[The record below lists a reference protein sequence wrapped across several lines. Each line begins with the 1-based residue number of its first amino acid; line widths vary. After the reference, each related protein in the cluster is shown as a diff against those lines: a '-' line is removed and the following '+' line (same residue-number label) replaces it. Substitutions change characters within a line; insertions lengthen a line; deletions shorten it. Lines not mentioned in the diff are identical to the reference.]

1 MNTFTN
7 FVLNTFASILSHATS
22 APNVEQIHTLVD
34 RFHNRSNESTNN
46 NNNPPRQESSVY
58 DNMLSQSL
66 ADANSNDSDND
77 SYHSAIEH
85 EDSDISNDGFVNNNA
100 NAAMTS
106 NSVGSYHGNQ
116 SARKNN
122 HQNSEDDTYLINPI
136 SNHHKYAPSL
146 ITQYLIL
153 RMFDSPTA
161 TRSITLRVRHLR
173 LVGQQCSM
181 ARTQTVNFPL
191 TTKNALASFIVPR
204 RGVSSVNVQSSQL
217 QERRMLSHCLGR

>member
-22 APNVEQIHTLVD
+22 APDVEQIHTLVD

-122 HQNSEDDTYLINPI
+122 HQNSEDDTSDQ
-136 SNHHKYAPSL
+136 SNFQPP
-146 ITQYLIL
+146 Q
-153 RMFDSPTA
+153 
-161 TRSITLRVRHLR
+161 V
-173 LVGQQCSM
+173 C
-181 ARTQTVNFPL
+181 
-191 TTKNALASFIVPR
+191 SFIDNS
-204 RGVSSVNVQSSQL
+204 VSNSENVRFPDGNKKYNIKGETSQMGWETV
-217 QERRMLSHCLGR
+217 Q